1 VQREKDQIHQ
11 SSCTTSTAVSSPS
24 LVVVVDLQPR
34 SRSSPRI
41 HLRLLESLSLQTRLQ
56 RDPDSRNANAPSFL
70 TPSFSNSFSDLTN
83 HLGRK
88 TSGLGDEKERKRER
102 EREREKEREKGRRNP
117 HRLSSRATG
126 PSPASP
132 SSTPGASRRTE
143 ATPHG
148 SPPRVRVPEVS
159 SGPRPM
165 PSSYLWGRLH
175 ARG

>member
-102 EREREKEREKGRRNP
+102 ERERERERSKE
-117 HRLSSRATG
+117 
-126 PSPASP
+126 P
-132 SSTPGASRRTE
+132 SSIIVSGHGPLASFSQFDPRRLTS
-143 ATPHG
+143 HG
-148 SPPRVRVPEVS
+148 SHSPWIS
-159 SGPRPM
+159 S
-165 PSSYLWGRLH
+165 SS
-175 ARG
+175 ASS